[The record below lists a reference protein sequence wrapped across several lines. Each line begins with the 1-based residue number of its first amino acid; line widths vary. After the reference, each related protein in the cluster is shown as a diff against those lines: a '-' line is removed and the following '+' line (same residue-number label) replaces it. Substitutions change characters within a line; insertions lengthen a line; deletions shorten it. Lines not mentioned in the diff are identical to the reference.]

1 MLYCLLWLWCW
12 YNDAA
17 LDVGL
22 AVLCHICKDVTQ
34 KVKKPWWEQSKA
46 VENAVLFRPR
56 FTQVSKFSLIERLTL
71 K

>member
-12 YNDAA
+12 CNDAA

-34 KVKKPWWEQSKA
+34 KVRNPGGRESKA
-46 VENAVLFRPR
+46 VENAVLFTPP
-56 FTQVSKFSLIERLTL
+56 FNSNF
-71 K
+71 